1 MVLYM
6 KTLKINNKVKGHE
19 KQQRIRN
26 IFEKGKSFHNQFC
39 SSDKKLNKLGM

>member
-1 MVLYM
+1 MVLFM
-6 KTLKINNKVKGHE
+6 KTLKINNKVKGQ